1 MNDYRMLFEHL
12 MKEAFDSSRCDYTFV
27 NADYYDSGVGKHAET
42 KAVMV
47 CALLALSQKKVHAKD
62 KLRQMAKALDQKDN
76 YNDGDIDKV
85 LDELHDAHL
94 IN

>member
-1 MNDYRMLFEHL
+1 
-12 MKEAFDSSRCDYTFV
+12 MKEAFDSSRCDYSFA
-27 NADYYDSGVGKHAET
+27 NAGYYDSGVGKHPEM

-85 LDELHDAHL
+85 LDELHDAGL
-94 IN
+94 VL